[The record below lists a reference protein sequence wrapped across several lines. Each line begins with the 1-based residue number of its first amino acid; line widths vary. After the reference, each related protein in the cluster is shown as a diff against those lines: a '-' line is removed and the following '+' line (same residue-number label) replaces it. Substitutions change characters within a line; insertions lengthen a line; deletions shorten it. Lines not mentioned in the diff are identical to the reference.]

1 MQPQFFKRAKP
12 LDELPSWFLAC
23 IGTAS
28 IPITL
33 FLVFVM
39 VDVLPGFLVKL
50 WDVGLNSSALNL
62 LVLLLILIVA
72 MIWSGLMAFKCGKIL
87 LHRHF

>member
-1 MQPQFFKRAKP
+1 
-12 LDELPSWFLAC
+12 
-23 IGTAS
+23 
-28 IPITL
+28 
-33 FLVFVM
+33 M

-72 MIWSGLMAFKCGKIL
+72 MIWSGLMAFKCGKVL